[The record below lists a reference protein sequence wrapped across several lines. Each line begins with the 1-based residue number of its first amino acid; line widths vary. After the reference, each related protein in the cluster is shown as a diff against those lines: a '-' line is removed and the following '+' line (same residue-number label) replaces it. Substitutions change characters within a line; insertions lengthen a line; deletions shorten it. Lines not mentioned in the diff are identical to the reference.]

1 MSFNF
6 VYSSGYWFNKEV
18 FMEKVKKKP
27 LQIYLTEEQKKQLK
41 QLAAKQGLTMTGYV
55 IDIIRQNSK

>member
-1 MSFNF
+1 
-6 VYSSGYWFNKEV
+6 
-18 FMEKVKKKP
+18 MEKVKKKP